1 MFMAM
6 RKFLNLLFILI
17 FVFNFSQKIVDTAQ
31 VVVPDHKNSAET
43 LKKSYVILISS
54 DGFRYDYFKKYNAQN
69 LLNIAQNGVWA
80 ENGMYP
86 SYPSITFPNHYS
98 IVTGLYP
105 SHHGIVD
112 NIFYDPAR
120 KEMYKIGSETVKD
133 GSWYGGLPLWGLAEN
148 QGMVAASLFWVGSE
162 SNAGGTRPSYYY
174 PYHEKFSG
182 DDKARIIKNWLELP
196 EDKRPHFITLYFPE
210 VDHAGHQFG
219 PDAKET
225 QDAVHYVDN
234 AIKNLVETLKPL
246 NLPINFIFVSDHG
259 MIKVDAGNYLSVPEI
274 DCDKFVVVNSNTFVR
289 ITAKDQND
297 ILPLYHELKKKRTRD
312 YKVILQK
319 RFPRK
324 LHYSGREDDKR
335 RIGDILLVPDA
346 PKAFVDKGKKTSIGK
361 HGYNPYKTPEMKA
374 SFIAWGPAFKEPQVI
389 KPFGNINIYPMI
401 AEILGLK
408 ITQPIDGKQEV
419 LEGILKKN
427 K

>member
-1 MFMAM
+1 MK
-6 RKFLNLLFILI
+6 KFLFLVLIQFCILA
-17 FVFNFSQKIVDTAQ
+17 FAQKEVDTAQ
-31 VVVPDHKNSAET
+31 VVTSDRRNSAET
-43 LKKSYVILISS
+43 LKKPYVILISS

-69 LLNIAQNGVWA
+69 LLNIAKQGVWA

-98 IVTGLYP
+98 IATGLYP

-112 NIFYDPAR
+112 NVFYDPTR

-148 QGMVAASLFWVGSE
+148 QGMLAASLFWVGSE

-174 PYHEKFSG
+174 PYHEKFNG
-182 DDKARIIKNWLELP
+182 EDKARIIKNWLELP

-210 VDHAGHQFG
+210 VDHAGHKYG

-225 QDAVHYVDN
+225 QDAVHFVDQS
-234 AIKNLVETLKPL
+234 IKTLVETLKPL
-246 NLPINFIFVSDHG
+246 NLPINYIFVSDHG
-259 MIKVDAGNYLSVPEI
+259 MIKVDSDNYLSVPEI
-274 DCDKFVVVNSNTFVR
+274 DKDKFVVVNSNTFVR
-289 ITAKDQND
+289 ITAKNEADV
-297 ILPLYHELKKKRTRD
+297 LPLYQKLKKERTSD
-312 YKVILQK
+312 YNVILQK

-324 LHYSGREDDKR
+324 LHYSGREDSKR
-335 RIGDILLVPDA
+335 RIGDILLVPNA

-361 HGYNPYKTPEMKA
+361 HGYNPFKTPEMKA
-374 SFIAWGPAFKEPQVI
+374 SFIAWGPAFQEPQTI
-389 KPFGNINIYPMI
+389 KPFLNINIYPAI

-408 ITQPIDGKQEV
+408 ITQSIDGDIKV
-419 LEGILKKN
+419 LKKTLR
-427 K
+427 